1 MLNGEIEKKSI
12 KKQGET
18 NYEGQSPTNQL
29 IPNK

>member
-1 MLNGEIEKKSI
+1 MVKLKKKSI

-18 NYEGQSPTNQL
+18 NHEGQSPTNQL